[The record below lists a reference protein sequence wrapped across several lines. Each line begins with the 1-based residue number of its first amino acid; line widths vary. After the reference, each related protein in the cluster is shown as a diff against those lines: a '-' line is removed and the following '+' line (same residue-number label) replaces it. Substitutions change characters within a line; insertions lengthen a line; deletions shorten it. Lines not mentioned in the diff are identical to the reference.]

1 VPVPAAGDIV
11 TTLTW
16 RQQAVAAFLSAQDG
30 WRRSVTASSPAL
42 TALHAALDVA
52 EEAIRAEVYDHLGH
66 DHFVIFTE
74 DGWTT
79 EHSIECRLS
88 GRMHECT
95 IHSAIGRWA
104 NVDPPLPGRW
114 RVVSAEGPV
123 PVLERADPPAT
134 QTATGGH

>member
-1 VPVPAAGDIV
+1 M

-16 RQQAVAAFLSAQDG
+16 RQQAVAAFLSAQDSL
-30 WRRSVTASSPAL
+30 RRVSHVAEESPAL
-42 TALHAALDVA
+42 TALNAALDVA
-52 EEAIRAEVYDHLGH
+52 EEGIRAEVYVLLGH
-66 DHFVIFTE
+66 DHYVIFTD

-88 GRMHECT
+88 GHMHECT

-104 NVDPPLPGRW
+104 NDDPPLPGRW

-123 PVLERADPPAT
+123 PVLERADRPAT
-134 QTATGGH
+134 QTGGTDA